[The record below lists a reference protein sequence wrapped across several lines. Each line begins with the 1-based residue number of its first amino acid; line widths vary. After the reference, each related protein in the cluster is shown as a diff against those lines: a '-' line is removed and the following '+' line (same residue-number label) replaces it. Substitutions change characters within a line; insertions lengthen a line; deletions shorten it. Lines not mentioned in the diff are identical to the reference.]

1 MGHLFNGDL
10 SPNIVDVLRQ
20 QLTLNIN
27 LLVAEDKIRD
37 EWEEYLKTY
46 LEKIKHY
53 NAMYENSLCYDEL
66 KHYYNMHNTYMKVYE
81 NALQANYETV
91 ASIINIIKRCRFIE
105 LLIDICSKIDYTTIQ
120 KHEQT

>member
-53 NAMYENSLCYDEL
+53 NAMYENSLYDYSTT
-66 KHYYNMHNTYMKVYE
+66 HYYNMHNTYMKLYE
-81 NALQANYETV
+81 NAIQANYETV
-91 ASIINIIKRCRFIE
+91 ASIINIIRRCRFIE
-105 LLIDICSKIDYTTIQ
+105 LLIDIHSQIDYKLLQ
-120 KHEQT
+120 KHEQK

>member
-66 KHYYNMHNTYMKVYE
+66 KHYYNMHNTYMKLYE

-91 ASIINIIKRCRFIE
+91 ASIINIIRRCRFIE
-105 LLIDICSKIDYTTIQ
+105 LLIYIYSKIGYTTIQ
-120 KHEQT
+120 KHEQA

>member
-66 KHYYNMHNTYMKVYE
+66 KHYYNMHNTYMKLYE

-105 LLIDICSKIDYTTIQ
+105 LLIDICSKIDYKRIQ

>member
-66 KHYYNMHNTYMKVYE
+66 KHYYNMHNTYMKLYE